1 MKFPF
6 VIAALN
12 SRTIVFGISFFV
24 KISLREKC
32 LYSEIVWC
40 VFSRPYSVR
49 MQEST
54 VQKSPEYGHFLQIVY
69 DYFYLKKA
77 SISLPTDIN
86 FH

>member
-12 SRTIVFGISFFV
+12 SRTIVFGISFLLKYHCV
-24 KISLREKC
+24 KSACIRKLSGPYFPARIQ
-32 LYSEIVWC
+32 SECGKVR
-40 VFSRPYSVR
+40 SR
-49 MQEST
+49 
-54 VQKSPEYGHFLQIVY
+54 KALLHIVY